1 MFMEKR
7 KNGMK
12 KRWLVGICA
21 LGMAVSM
28 LPVEKVSAAGH
39 VEERTKYYYGDA
51 DRDGEVTVSDAL
63 LILKHVA
70 ELEQL
75 EEGLSYTLANAE
87 ANDDINPEDALV
99 VLKMVAEINDKKR
112 YIPEF
117 TYYIP
122 ESIEETGKDNIGF
135 PGADGFGKEAT
146 GGRGGKVYEVTNLN
160 DSGEG
165 SLRAAVEAEGAR
177 TIVFKVS
184 GTIYL
189 NSTLTIRNGDVTI
202 AGQTA
207 PGDGICLANYGLS
220 IHHAEN
226 VIVRYL
232 RIRPGSMGAALD
244 TVNGKAAG
252 SRAEPDAIDV
262 NASKYVIIDHCST
275 SWAVDETLS
284 VRTSGKGEKYDD
296 VSDNVSVQWCTVT
309 ESLTK
314 APFIGTR
321 HGMGSLIRGAW
332 GAKITYHHN
341 FYSTH
346 SSRMPMCGS
355 YMDNKSNDGYFQLE
369 WINNVVYNWNGNA
382 SGKSSDADANGK
394 LIYTTNINN
403 INNVFKA
410 GPLSAAN
417 YAFSEAGMG
426 NHLYISGN
434 RMNGTVPEDQ
444 KSLVIFEE
452 DVKATNKNP
461 YYVENGL
468 VLDQEAYFLDKP
480 FDFSKMANLQ
490 TAEEA
495 EMAVLTGAGA
505 SLYRDSV
512 DRGVVEAY
520 FKGTGKLINHPAE
533 SIGWDGPALPKGYTT
548 NDAESAQKYYDFF
561 QKNYPKLECLK
572 GYVDSDKDGMSDEW
586 EDFMGLDKAD
596 ASDGAELYGETN
608 YTNLEVFLQYLVENP
623 DGAVAR

>member
-1 MFMEKR
+1 MGKGKWR
-7 KNGMK
+7 
-12 KRWLVGICA
+12 RWIGGVLA
-21 LGMAVSM
+21 LGMVFV
-28 LPVEKVSAAGH
+28 LPAEKAEASVN
-39 VEERTKYYYGDA
+39 VEERRKYYYGDA
-51 DRDGEVTVSDAL
+51 DCDGEITAKDAL
-63 LILKHVA
+63 LILKHSVG
-70 ELEQL
+70 LETL
-75 EEGLSYTLANAE
+75 EEGLQYTLANILTE
-87 ANDDINPEDALV
+87 DGISEKDALAI
-99 VLKMVAEINDKKR
+99 LKITVGLEAQTR
-112 YIPEF
+112 YFPEL
-117 TYYIP
+117 TYYVP
-122 ESIEETGKDNIGF
+122 ESIQETGKDNIGF
-135 PGADGFGKEAT
+135 PGADGFGKETT
-146 GGRGGKVYEVTNLN
+146 GGRGGKVYEVTTLE
-160 DSGEG
+160 DSGKG

-189 NSTLTIRNGDVTI
+189 KSGLTIRNGDITI

-207 PGDGICLANYGLS
+207 PGDGICLANYGLN
-220 IHHAEN
+220 IHNADN

-244 TVNGKAAG
+244 TVNGKPGG

-262 NASKYVIIDHCST
+262 SASKNVIIDHCST

-284 VRTSGKGEKYDD
+284 VRTNGKGLTYEE

-309 ESLTK
+309 ESLTQ

-369 WINNVVYNWNGNA
+369 WINNVVYNWSGNN
-382 SGKSSDADANGK
+382 SGKSSDADADGE

-410 GPLSAAN
+410 GPLSAGN

-434 RMNGTVPEDQ
+434 QMNGVVPEDQ
-444 KSLVIFEE
+444 KSLVLFEK
-452 DVKATNKNP
+452 DVLATDKNP
-461 YYVENGL
+461 YYVKNGL
-468 VLDQEAYFLDKP
+468 VLDTKAYFLDKP
-480 FDFSKMANLQ
+480 FAFSKMADIQ
-490 TAEEA
+490 KAREA

-512 DRGVVEAY
+512 DRESVEAY

-533 SIGWDGPALPKGYTT
+533 SVGWDGPLLPKDYTT
-548 NDAESAQKYYDFF
+548 NNNVESAQNYYDFF

-572 GYVDSDKDGMSDEW
+572 GYSDSDGDGMSDEW
-586 EDFMGLDKAD
+586 EDFMGLDKMD
-596 ASDGAELYGETN
+596 PSDGAAFYGETN
-608 YTNLEVFLQYLVENP
+608 YTNLEVFLQFLVENP
-623 DGAVAR
+623 DAAVARQML

>member
-1 MFMEKR
+1 
-7 KNGMK
+7 
-12 KRWLVGICA
+12 
-21 LGMAVSM
+21 MAFGAAFSM
-28 LPVEKVSAAGH
+28 LPGNIAAASAH

-51 DRDGEVTVSDAL
+51 DCNGQVNTDDAL
-63 LILKHVA
+63 LVLKHSVGDKQIENDLQYALANVEAEDDITTDDALIILKTAV
-70 ELEQL
+70 
-75 EEGLSYTLANAE
+75 G
-87 ANDDINPEDALV
+87 
-99 VLKMVAEINDKKR
+99 MMDKKR
-112 YIPEF
+112 YLPEL
-117 TYYIP
+117 TYYVP
-122 ESIEETGKDNIGF
+122 EVIEETGKENIGF
-135 PGADGFGKEAT
+135 PGADGFGKETT

-165 SLRAAVEAEGAR
+165 SLRAAVEAEGTR

-189 NSTLTIRNGDVTI
+189 KSAITIRNGDVTI

-207 PGDGICLANYGLS
+207 PGDGICLANYGLN
-220 IHHAEN
+220 IHNAEN

-252 SRAEPDAIDV
+252 KRAEPDAIDV
-262 NASKYVIIDHCST
+262 SASKQVIIDHCST

-284 VRTSGKGEKYDD
+284 VRTNGKGETYDQ

-309 ESLTK
+309 ESLTQ

-369 WINNVVYNWNGNA
+369 WINNVVYNWSGNN
-382 SGKSSDADANGK
+382 SGKSSDADANGE

-410 GPLSAAN
+410 GPLSKAD

-434 RMNGTVPEDQ
+434 QMNGSVPEDQ
-444 KSLVIFEE
+444 KSLVLFEK
-452 DVKATNKNP
+452 DVLATDKNP
-461 YYVENGL
+461 YYVKSGL
-468 VLDQEAYFLDKP
+468 VLDQKAYFLDKP
-480 FDFSKMANLQ
+480 FDFSKMKHIQ
-490 TAEEA
+490 KVEEV
-495 EMAVLTGAGA
+495 EEAVLTDAGA

-512 DRGVVEAY
+512 DRESIEAY
-520 FKGTGKLINHPAE
+520 FQGTGKLINHPAE
-533 SIGWDGPALPKGYTT
+533 SIGWDGPTLPKEYTT
-548 NDAESAQKYYDFF
+548 NNNVESAQNYYDFF
-561 QKNYPKLECLK
+561 QKYYPKLECLV
-572 GYVDSDKDGMSDEW
+572 GYADTDKDGMSDEW
-586 EDFMGLDKAD
+586 EDFMGLDKED
-596 ASDGAELYGETN
+596 ASDGAKLYGETN

-623 DGAVAR
+623 DAAVAQ

>member
-1 MFMEKR
+1 MR
-7 KNGMK
+7 KGK
-12 KRWLVGICA
+12 WRKWAGGALA
-21 LGMAVSM
+21 LGMAFSM
-28 LPVEKVSAAGH
+28 LPVGNAEASAN
-39 VEERTKYYYGDA
+39 VEERIKYYYGDA
-51 DRDGEVTVSDAL
+51 DCDGEVNTKDAL
-63 LILKHVA
+63 LILKTS
-70 ELEQL
+70 LDL
-75 EEGLSYTLANAE
+75 TTLDEGLQYTLANVYTEDEISAK
-87 ANDDINPEDALV
+87 DALET
-99 VLKMVAEINDKKR
+99 LKISLGLKEKVRYLAE
-112 YIPEF
+112 PA
-117 TYYIP
+117 YYVP

-177 TIVFKVS
+177 IIVFKVS

-207 PGDGICLANYGLS
+207 PGDGICLANYGLN

-232 RIRPGSMGAALD
+232 RIRPGDMGAALD
-244 TVNGKAAG
+244 TVKGKDPG
-252 SRAEPDAIDV
+252 SLAEPDAIDV

-284 VRTSGKGEKYDD
+284 VRTNGKGETYDD

-369 WINNVVYNWNGNA
+369 WINNVVYNWSGNS
-382 SGKSSDADANGK
+382 SGKSSDIDANGE

-403 INNVFKA
+403 INNVYKP
-410 GPLSAAN
+410 GPLSVAN

-434 RMNGTVPEDQ
+434 QMNGVVPVDQ
-444 KSLVIFEE
+444 KSLVIFEK
-452 DVKATNKNP
+452 DVQATDKNP
-461 YYVENGL
+461 YYVKSGQ
-468 VLDQEAYFLDKP
+468 VLDQDAYFLDKP
-480 FDFSKMANLQ
+480 FDFSKMTNIQQAK
-490 TAEEA
+490 EA
-495 EMAVLTGAGA
+495 EMAVLTGAGV

-520 FKGTGKLINHPAE
+520 FNGTGKLINHPAE
-533 SIGWDGPALPKGYTT
+533 SIGWDGPTLPKEYIKD
-548 NDAESAQKYYDFF
+548 NNVKNAQGYYDFF
-561 QKNYPKLECLK
+561 QKNYPKLECLN
-572 GYVDSDKDGMSDEW
+572 GYIDSDKDGMSDEW
-586 EDFMGLDKAD
+586 EDFMGLDKTD

-623 DGAVAR
+623 EAAAAR